1 MQTGLVF
8 NVQHYALHDGPGI
21 RTTVFLK
28 GCPLDCWWCHNPEGR
43 SFDPEILVAASR
55 CMGCGRCKEVCVQRK
70 GNGKGNGNGSAAG
83 LDPSHAT
90 QCPLCGACVAI
101 CPTGAREIAGTR
113 RSVGEVLEEV
123 LRDRVFYE
131 ESGGGVTLSGGEP
144 LAQPAFLKAILAEC
158 RRHEIPTAV
167 DTCGFAPREDLM
179 EIAGLSDLVLYDLK
193 LLDDAEHVR
202 YTGASNRL
210 ILENLQAL
218 GEVHQNIWLRVPI
231 IPGVNDGVEHLE
243 AMARLAAS
251 LGGVRQV
258 NLLPYHETAV
268 RKFEQLGEAY
278 RLGRLAR
285 PSTESLDCVADR
297 FRAYGLLTKTGG

>member
-1 MQTGLVF
+1 MQSGLVF
-8 NVQHYALHDGPGI
+8 NVQHYSLHDGPGI

-43 SFDPEILVAASR
+43 SFEPEILVAASR
-55 CMGCGRCKEVCVQRK
+55 CIGCGRCKEVCVQRK
-70 GNGKGNGNGSAAG
+70 GNGNGSPASR
-83 LDPSHAT
+83 DPSHAT

-101 CPTGAREIAGTR
+101 CPTGAREIAGTC
-113 RSVGEVLEEV
+113 RSVEDVLEEL

-144 LAQPAFLKAILAEC
+144 LAQAPFAKALLAEC
-158 RRHEIPTAV
+158 RRHEIPTAL
-167 DTCGFAPREDLM
+167 DTCGFAPREDLL

-218 GEVHQNIWLRVPI
+218 GEVHKNIWLRIPI
-231 IPGVNDGVEHLE
+231 IPGVNDAVEHLE

-251 LGGVRQV
+251 LGGVSQV

-268 RKFEQLGEAY
+268 GKFEQLGEPY

-285 PSTESLDCVADR
+285 PSPERLDRAADR
-297 FRAYGLLTKTGG
+297 FRAHGLLTKTGG